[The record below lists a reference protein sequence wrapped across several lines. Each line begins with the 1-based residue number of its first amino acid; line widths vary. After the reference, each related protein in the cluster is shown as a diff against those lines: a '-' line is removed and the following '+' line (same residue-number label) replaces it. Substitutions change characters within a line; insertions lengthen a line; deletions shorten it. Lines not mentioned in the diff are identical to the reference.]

1 MFCFQCEETLDSTG
15 CVKSG
20 VCGKTEEVSNLQD
33 LLIYN
38 LKGISYWMSKTKTA
52 GEKIDDKD
60 YLFLLQGLFTTVTN
74 VNFDSERMVVLLNE
88 SLNIRNKYMVKFKNH
103 ISAIQ
108 VSGVANRSTSTFIVD
123 CAVWE
128 PEDRNIVNYNK
139 KAETVGIKNPTDD
152 IVSLSELLMYGLKGA
167 AAYAYHAYVLNYTDI
182 SINDFIVKALSYL
195 ANQEELNADILLD
208 LVFECG
214 KVGVDVMALLDKA
227 NTTHYGE
234 PVPTKVTNG
243 TKKGKSILISGHDL
257 LELEELLKQTQGK
270 NVNVYTHGEMLPAH
284 AYPYFKQF
292 SNFIGNYG
300 GAWWEQQGEFSD
312 FAGPIVMTTNCIQ
325 KPLYNYANR
334 IFTTDMV
341 AMPGVKH
348 VYNHDFSDVIKTAL
362 ESEDALENIKGEI
375 DTGFARNTLVNSA
388 EAILNLVQAGKI
400 KNFVVMAGCD
410 SNDKERSYYSNLAKA
425 LPEDSLI
432 LTAGCAKYRYN
443 RLGLGDI
450 EGLPRVIDAGQ
461 CNDSYSLVVAALKL
475 KEVLKLNDIN
485 DLPIFYEIAWYEQ
498 KAVLVL
504 LALLYLGV
512 KNIRLGYKLPAFL
525 TPNIANTLMEKFNI
539 MGVSSIEESLRYIG
553 GDAGGCYIA
562 GSGPFGNA
570 IDSSGNV
577 WVENGGNGTP
587 GTAAGY
593 SNVQEYMGTA
603 NVPEYFSYS

>member
-20 VCGKTEEVSNLQD
+20 VCGKTGEVSNLQD
-33 LLIYN
+33 LLLYN
-38 LKGISYWMSKTKTA
+38 LKGIAFWMSKAKAAGKT
-52 GEKIDDKD
+52 IDNED

-74 VNFDSERMVVLLNE
+74 VNFDPERMVLLINK
-88 SLNIRNKYMVKFKNH
+88 SLDIRDKYQSKTLSNMGRSNNGEKDEAG
-103 ISAIQ
+103 ISNGF
-108 VSGVANRSTSTFIVD
+108 SGDTSFSASISSSTPD
-123 CAVWE
+123 CAVWKPLSRTIE
-128 PEDRNIVNYNK
+128 SYNT
-139 KAETVGIKNPTDD
+139 KAESVGIKNPSDD
-152 IVSLSELLMYGLKGA
+152 LVSLGELLMYGLKGM
-167 AAYAYHAYVLNYTDI
+167 AAYAYHAYVLNYIDG

-195 ANQEELNADILLD
+195 AEQQKWNADALLG
-208 LVFECG
+208 LVMECG
-214 KVGVDVMALLDKA
+214 EKGVKVMELLDKA

-234 PVPTKVTNG
+234 PVPTKVLNG

-257 LELEELLKQTQGK
+257 FELEELLKQTQGK
-270 NVNVYTHGEMLPAH
+270 NVNVYTHGEMLPSH

-300 GAWWEQQGEFSD
+300 GAWWEQQREFSD
-312 FAGPIVMTTNCIQ
+312 FNGPIVMTTNCIQ
-325 KPLYNYANR
+325 KPLEKYKNR

-348 VYNHDFSDVIKTAL
+348 IDNHDFSEVIKAAV
-362 ESEDALENIKGEI
+362 ESEDTPEDIKGEI
-375 DTGFARNTLVNSA
+375 DTGFARNTLVSSA
-388 EAILNLVQAGKI
+388 DTILNLVKAGKI

-410 SNDKERSYYSNLAKA
+410 SSDKERSYYSDLAKG
-425 LPEDSLI
+425 LPNDSVI

-443 RLGLGDI
+443 RLGLSDI

-475 KEVLKLNDIN
+475 KEALKLNDIN

-525 TPNIANTLMEKFNI
+525 TPNVVNILVEKFNI
-539 MGVSSIEESLRYIG
+539 MGVSSLEESLGYIS
-553 GDAGGCYIA
+553 AG
-562 GSGPFGNA
+562 
-570 IDSSGNV
+570 
-577 WVENGGNGTP
+577 
-587 GTAAGY
+587 AA
-593 SNVQEYMGTA
+593 V
-603 NVPEYFSYS
+603 

>member
-15 CVKSG
+15 CIKSG
-20 VCGKTEEVSNLQD
+20 VCGKTSEVSDLQD

-38 LKGISYWMSKTKTA
+38 LKGIAFWMSKTKTA
-52 GEKIDDKD
+52 GENIDNED

-74 VNFDSERMVVLLNE
+74 VNFDTEKMVLLMNK
-88 SLNIRNKYMVKFKNH
+88 SLDIRNKYKNKYEH
-103 ISAIQ
+103 INNLEHKNAEKNNVQNNNIYNSNANSNANNGLSINENSNSAD
-108 VSGVANRSTSTFIVD
+108 FIPD
-123 CAVWE
+123 NAIWE
-128 PEDRNIVNYNK
+128 PSDRNLDVYYK
-139 KAETVGIKNPTDD
+139 KAEYVGIKNPSDD
-152 IVSLSELLMYGLKGA
+152 LVSLSELLTYGLKGM
-167 AAYAYHAYVLNYTDI
+167 AAYAYHAYVLNYTDS

-195 ANQEELNADILLD
+195 ANQEELNADVLLG

-214 KVGVDVMALLDKA
+214 ENGVKVMELLDKA

-234 PVPTKVTNG
+234 PVPTKVLNG

-257 LELEELLKQTQGK
+257 FELEELLKQTQGK
-270 NVNVYTHGEMLPAH
+270 GVNVYTHGEMLPAH
-284 AYPYFKQF
+284 SYPYFKQF
-292 SNFIGNYG
+292 KNFIGNYG
-300 GAWWEQQGEFSD
+300 GAWWEQQREFENFS
-312 FAGPIVMTTNCIQ
+312 GPIVMTTNCIQ
-325 KPLYNYANR
+325 KPTEKYKNR

-348 VYNHDFSDVIKTAL
+348 IDNHDFSEVIKKAL
-362 ESEDALENIKGEI
+362 ESEDTPEDIKGEI
-375 DTGFARNTLVNSA
+375 NTGFARNTLVNSA
-388 EAILNLVQAGKI
+388 DTIINLVQAGKI

-410 SNDKERSYYSNLAKA
+410 SNDKERSYYTDLAKS
-425 LPEDSLI
+425 LPDDSVI

-475 KEVLKLNDIN
+475 KEALNLNDIN

-525 TPNIANTLMEKFNI
+525 SPNVVNILIEKFNI
-539 MGVSSIEESLRYIG
+539 MGVSSVEKSLLYIN
-553 GDAGGCYIA
+553 
-562 GSGPFGNA
+562 GNA
-570 IDSSGNV
+570 NV
-577 WVENGGNGTP
+577 
-587 GTAAGY
+587 
-593 SNVQEYMGTA
+593 
-603 NVPEYFSYS
+603 